1 MAKPLVTWF
10 SHSHEHS
17 LHWLKLGL
25 MRLAKRGEIR
35 LVQIPNELA
44 SGLLPAPMVKNV
56 HRRLVVLTVSDSNL
70 SKVVVADGE
79 DSIFQTSPLIEYCDH
94 YFMCSY
100 RGSFFRGEPFDI
112 GYPWQTEEELAHYK
126 RCWRDLQVRLR
137 GHLHKGRLFYPI
149 GPDLTS
155 ARPGGAWIN
164 NKIRNLRHRSRSIIS
179 DTRDWSHER
188 QQFEE
193 RYSYLTSLREIPI
206 RYDIVLKD
214 SLWGWPRH
222 RESLHKSLQKL
233 SEKYSIHSR
242 LSYRECFDYE
252 YAGFDKPSEA
262 DFPIEAGTP
271 DLENYERM
279 LASSRL
285 AVLATGFHW
294 GCRNIMT
301 LAQFLGMKI
310 LSDPLEYQTLLDPD
324 PLGIEWNVDGSW
336 RSIQPLLDRLQD
348 NTEPA
353 HRKSRHSY
361 FDSVMQP
368 EKVAA
373 YVIGS
378 SLRGHTSVGLR
389 K

>member
-17 LHWLKLGL
+17 LQWLKLGL
-25 MRLAKRGEIR
+25 MRLAKSGEIR

-44 SGLLPAPMVKNV
+44 SGRLPAPMVKKV

-79 DSIFQTSPLIEYCDH
+79 DSIFQTSPLIEHCDH

-100 RGSFFRGEPFDI
+100 RGSFFRGEPFDL
-112 GYPWQTEEELAHYK
+112 GYPWQTEQELTHYK
-126 RCWRDLQVRLR
+126 TCWRELQLKLR
-137 GHLHKGRLFYPI
+137 SHLHKGRLFYPI

-155 ARPGGAWIN
+155 VQPGGAWIDY
-164 NKIRNLRHRSRSIIS
+164 KIRNLRHRSRSMIS
-179 DTRDWSHER
+179 DTRDWNREHR
-188 QQFEE
+188 LFEE

-222 RESLHKSLQKL
+222 RESLHKFLQKL
-233 SEKYSIHSR
+233 AGTYSIHSR
-242 LSYRECFDYE
+242 LSYRTCFDYE
-252 YAGFDKPSEA
+252 YAGFDKPSEE
-262 DFPIEAGTP
+262 DFPIETGTP

-285 AVLATGFHW
+285 AVFATGFHW

-310 LSDPLEYQTLLDPD
+310 LSDPLGFETVFDPD
-324 PLGIEWNVDGSW
+324 PLEMEWNADGRW
-336 RSIQPLLDRLQD
+336 LSIQPLLDRLQGD
-348 NTEPA
+348 TEPA
-353 HRKSRHSY
+353 HRKSRQAY

-368 EKVAA
+368 ETVAA
-373 YVIGS
+373 YVIGGV
-378 SLRGHTSVGLR
+378 LHGP
-389 K
+389 